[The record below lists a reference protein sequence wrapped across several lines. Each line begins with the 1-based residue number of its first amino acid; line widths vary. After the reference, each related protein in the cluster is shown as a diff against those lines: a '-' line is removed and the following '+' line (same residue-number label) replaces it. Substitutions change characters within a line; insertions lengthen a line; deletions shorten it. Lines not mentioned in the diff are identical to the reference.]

1 MWLSQKSATCVAFSE
16 VSTACQAA
24 AEVSRG
30 SLHSAIRCIGSL
42 LVAIATHDVM
52 LSQKSPQPCGCCRSL
67 LAAFHFGSLHSTV
80 GCIGSLWRPVL
91 CSATCVAFS
100 EWLPAISWKHPR
112 HTVVTEVSSDMR
124 HVLQHV
130 LPFQNGC
137 LPSFGSLHD
146 VQSLRKSSA
155 TCVAFC
161 NMLCLFG
168 MAACHL
174 SEVPT
179 THGHCGSL
187 QQHVLP
193 FQNCCLPTFGSL
205 HDVWS
210 LRKSPNPIWV
220 HSQNCVV
227 TGSLHSPNGCCGS
240 LLAMCQHQKSPGR
253 MVATEVSQSHLC
265 VFATLHC
272 HRKSPQPDWL
282 LRKSPGQG
290 LLPSLEPG
298 PVNPHL
304 LVLIDLM
311 WPPIDWASLLESTF

>member
-187 QQHVLP
+187 QQHASRSATCVAFSELLP
-193 FQNCCLPTFGSL
+193 ANF
-205 HDVWS
+205 W
-210 LRKSPNPIWV
+210 KSPRR
-220 HSQNCVV
+220 VV
-227 TGSLHSPNGCCGS
+227 
-240 LLAMCQHQKSPGR
+240 A
-253 MVATEVSQSHLC
+253 AEVSQSHLGA
-265 VFATLHC
+265 FTKLRC
-272 HRKSPQPDWL
+272 HRKSPQPKWL
-282 LRKSPGQG
+282 LRKSPGHVPTSEVSRTHG
-290 LLPSLEPG
+290 RHGSLPIPFVCVCNIALSSEVSTARLAAAEVSWPRVAPQPG
-298 PVNPHL
+298 A
-304 LVLIDLM
+304 
-311 WPPIDWASLLESTF
+311 WPRQPTSSCLD